1 MSNKFP
7 MISLDK
13 VEVKLTMKVETAVAV
28 DRVATVANLSRAAVI
43 NGYVADALK
52 KAKVTLT
59 ADDLKRIEEIK
70 AENLAKR
77 EAMKAKKGG
86 AK

>member
-28 DRVATVANLSRAAVI
+28 DKVASVANLSRAAVI

-77 EAMKAKKGG
+77 EAMKVKKGV

>member
-13 VEVKLTMKVETAVAV
+13 IEVKLTMKVETAVAV
-28 DRVATVANLSRAAVI
+28 DKVAAIANLSRAAVI

-59 ADDLKRIEEIK
+59 AEDLKRIETIK

-77 EAMKAKKGG
+77 EAMKVKKGV